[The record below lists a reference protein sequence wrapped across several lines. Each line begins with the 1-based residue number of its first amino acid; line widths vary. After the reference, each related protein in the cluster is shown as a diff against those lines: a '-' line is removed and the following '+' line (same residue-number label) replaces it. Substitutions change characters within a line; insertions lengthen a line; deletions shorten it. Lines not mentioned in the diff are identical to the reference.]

1 MVALIYFHTTL
12 KIKSEVPFLKLQLC
26 AIERHNMDFPGH
38 SPATRK
44 KKQVHTKIAL
54 HLKGSVKV
62 NQHYQYICDCTHNKV
77 KVAFPNNNL
86 S

>member
-38 SPATRK
+38 QHPAK
-44 KKQVHTKIAL
+44 K
-54 HLKGSVKV
+54 
-62 NQHYQYICDCTHNKV
+62 N
-77 KVAFPNNNL
+77 
-86 S
+86 